1 MEFSYRI
8 SEAEYLSAAKLKNK
22 GNLHLRHIRKSI
34 FFWISIVICFLIFF
48 TFFQHSQQQP
58 PIAEDAAIQAVAPG
72 QTINLILTNLLP
84 IVAVL
89 GAFSFFIFKW
99 MPMQL
104 CRLYKKDPLMQG
116 QFTINISQES
126 IEIQNTAGSFS
137 KTGWNIY
144 DYWREG
150 KNLIMLAFHTGT
162 FFLISTA
169 ELSESQRDEL
179 RRILTAALPKK

>member
-1 MEFSYRI
+1 MFLDFFHIFS
-8 SEAEYLSAAKLKNK
+8 
-22 GNLHLRHIRKSI
+22 
-34 FFWISIVICFLIFF
+34 
-48 TFFQHSQQQP
+48 
-58 PIAEDAAIQAVAPG
+58 APG

-84 IVAVL
+84 VVLVL
-89 GAFSFFIFKW
+89 GVLAYVIFRLV
-99 MPMQL
+99 PMQL
-104 CRLYKKDPLMQG
+104 RRLYKKDPLMQG
-116 QFTINISQES
+116 QFTINSSQES
-126 IEIQNTAGSFS
+126 IVIQNTAGSFS

-150 KNLIMLAFHTGT
+150 KNLIMLVFHTGT